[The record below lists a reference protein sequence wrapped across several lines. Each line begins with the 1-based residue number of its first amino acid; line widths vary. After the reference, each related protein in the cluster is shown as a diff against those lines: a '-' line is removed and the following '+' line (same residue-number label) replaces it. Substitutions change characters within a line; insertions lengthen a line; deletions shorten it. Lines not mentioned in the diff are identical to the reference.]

1 MTSTFILVAVKDPV
15 IHPEAMHVAA
25 ATGHGIVDT
34 MDPREITR
42 LLPRAH
48 AALIDA
54 DTAGHVATLDRRP
67 GIHFLAADP
76 GPVDWQSALRGHAEN
91 AFVLP
96 AQAPDL
102 LTALGHAGAPGAAQA
117 ADEEAGSGTVIAV
130 CGSAGGA
137 GASTLAVAV
146 ARVAARSHPV
156 TVVDADPLSGG
167 LDLLLGL
174 EDTPGVRWPE
184 LQLGEG
190 AVSGADV
197 RAVLPTT
204 GDGIAC
210 LSAARSTIADPYRL
224 TSQALAPVLQALAR
238 EPGVTVV
245 DVRPSTPL
253 FDAAV
258 EASDRV
264 TLLIPCEV
272 RPAAAAARLCAELI
286 ARRAALTTV
295 ARQRYWAGLSAT
307 DVTRITGREVITSLS
322 TLPGLPKQS
331 ELGGLPERL
340 PGPLATTAR
349 LVLEDAGVTR

>member
-1 MTSTFILVAVKDPV
+1 MTSTFILVAVGDPV

-48 AALIDA
+48 SVLIDA

-67 GIHFLAADP
+67 GIHFLAPDP

-91 AFVLP
+91 AYVLP
-96 AQAPDL
+96 AQAPEL
-102 LTALGHAGAPGAAQA
+102 LATLGHASAAGEDRQA
-117 ADEEAGSGTVIAV
+117 VDMGPGTVIAV
-130 CGSAGGA
+130 CGSSGGA

-156 TVVDADPLSGG
+156 TIVDADALSGG

-174 EDTPGVRWPE
+174 EDDSGVRWPE

-190 AVSGADV
+190 AVAGSDI

-224 TSQALAPVLQALAR
+224 TPQLLAPVLQALSR
-238 EPGVTVV
+238 ESGVTIVDFHPAGPLADVV
-245 DVRPSTPL
+245 
-253 FDAAV
+253 V

-264 TLLIPCEV
+264 VILIPCEV
-272 RPAAAAARLCAELI
+272 RPAAAATRLCADFI
-286 ARRAALTTV
+286 SRRAAVTTI
-295 ARQRYWAGLSAT
+295 ARQRYWAGLSAS

-322 TLPGLPKQS
+322 TLQGIPKLS

-340 PGPLATTAR
+340 PGPLVTTAR